1 MQQSYIIFKLWIPVF
16 LLEQWTLQSSTT
28 FSTLAIVFCIS
39 TWKHS
44 QSFNFT
50 FNLLLF
56 HCSWLWSDSFG
67 YIQSFHFGFYTVSQ
81 IHAYTCSYR
90 FCLYLDQCSTKERM
104 NIDLF
109 VPLFHLEVYTS
120 FVTTIS
126 WYMYH
131 SYDRTGLPYSHLA
144 LQHRFWTSI

>member
-1 MQQSYIIFKLWIPVF
+1 MQWRFLTDNIMQKSYIIWIPVF

-56 HCSWLWSDSFG
+56 HCSWLWSDSFR
-67 YIQSFHFGFYTVSQ
+67 YIQSFHFDFYTVSQ
-81 IHAYTCSYR
+81 IHEHTYSYR
-90 FCLYLDQCSTKERM
+90 FCLYLDHAGSNKA
-104 NIDLF
+104 F
-109 VPLFHLEVYTS
+109 SFSYTNTNRDELHV
-120 FVTTIS
+120 FEAAIK
-126 WYMYH
+126 
-131 SYDRTGLPYSHLA
+131 L
-144 LQHRFWTSI
+144 

>member
-1 MQQSYIIFKLWIPVF
+1 MIIMTICTTNLTTPHRKQWGFLTDNIMQQSYIIFKLWIPVF

-56 HCSWLWSDSFG
+56 HCSWLWSDSFR
-67 YIQSFHFGFYTVSQ
+67 YIQSFHFDFYTVSQ
-81 IHAYTCSYR
+81 IHEHTYSYR
-90 FCLYLDQCSTKERM
+90 FCLHLDHAGSNKAFSFSYTNINSDELHVFEAA
-104 NIDLF
+104 IDL
-109 VPLFHLEVYTS
+109 
-120 FVTTIS
+120 
-126 WYMYH
+126 
-131 SYDRTGLPYSHLA
+131 
-144 LQHRFWTSI
+144 